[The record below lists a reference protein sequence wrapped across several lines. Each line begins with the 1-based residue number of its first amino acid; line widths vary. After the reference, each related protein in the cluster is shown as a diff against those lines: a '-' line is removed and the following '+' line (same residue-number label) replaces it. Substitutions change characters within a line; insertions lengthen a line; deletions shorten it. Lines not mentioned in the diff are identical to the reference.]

1 MSTLFIIW
9 AVLTILSA
17 IVTAFLATID
27 VINEDTAFA
36 ITCMV
41 FCFPFG
47 IAFII
52 LLLFRC
58 FYELCA
64 KHRDKIRKLF
74 HK

>member
-17 IVTAFLATID
+17 IVTAFLAAID
-27 VINEDTAFA
+27 VINEDAAFA

-52 LLLFRC
+52 LFLFMC
-58 FYELCA
+58 FHELCA
-64 KHRDKIRKLF
+64 KHKDKIRKLF